1 MWFYI
6 TYISGKF
13 GIIYLGASHQYEE
26 VLDDLMNYQTL
37 LHDQLGCFQ
46 LNGCCHSK
54 AGVNQNFGAL
64 EAAQQF
70 CKLADFEPVLVV
82 NRDFTDVFLAP
93 KNSPMLKYIN
103 VMLDFN
109 NVSYVEIPNA
119 FFPK

>member
-1 MWFYI
+1 M
-6 TYISGKF
+6 
-13 GIIYLGASHQYEE
+13 
-26 VLDDLMNYQTL
+26 LDDLMNYQTL
-37 LHDQLGCFQ
+37 LHEQLGCFQ

-70 CKLADFEPVLVV
+70 CKLTDFEPVLVV

-93 KNSPMLKYIN
+93 KNSPMLKNIN

-119 FFPK
+119 FFPNLSVNVGKRANLSFI